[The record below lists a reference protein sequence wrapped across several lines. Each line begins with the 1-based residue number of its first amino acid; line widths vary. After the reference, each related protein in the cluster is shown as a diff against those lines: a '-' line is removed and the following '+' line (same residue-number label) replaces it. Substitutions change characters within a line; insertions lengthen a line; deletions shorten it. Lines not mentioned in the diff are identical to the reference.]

1 MKIKV
6 TDYPIGHKFSP
17 DVPYHVYGFGLRRD
31 FSMAYVFDDDCESCF
46 LSELEYEE
54 FTNET

>member
-17 DVPYHVYGFGLRRD
+17 DVPYHVYGSTLGPQAF
-31 FSMAYVFDDDCESCF
+31 VFDDDCESCF
-46 LSELEYEE
+46 LSELEYEV

>member
-17 DVPYHVYGFGLRRD
+17 ELIYDVYGADRSLNRAFI
-31 FSMAYVFDDDCESCF
+31 FDDDGESCF

-54 FTNET
+54 FTNEN